1 MSRDDLNGARG
12 RDRHPGVLER
22 LRRLSALPAGRI
34 AKWVVLGVWIVIF
47 VVAANP
53 ASKFEDAQQNESTS
67 FLPGDAESTK
77 VLQQVEQFDQRPGE
91 QADAVTVY
99 HRDGGLTA
107 VDRAAIARDR
117 ASLNADRPEGAVATG
132 PPVFSTDG
140 TSALLITPLFIE
152 EGDSDALVDAVDD
165 IRDRVHEAPEGLV
178 VKVTGGAGY
187 SADAIKV
194 FGDINSTL
202 LLATALIVFVLLVL
216 IYRSPIFW
224 IIPLLSVAFAE
235 ITVRAIGYGLAEAG
249 VVINGQTAGILLVLV
264 FGVGTDYALLLVS
277 RYREELRRHE
287 DRHEAMALA
296 LRRAGPAILASG
308 VTNICALLVLQIAE
322 VNGTAGLGPVAAIGV
337 ATALVAMLT
346 ILPALLVIVG
356 RGAFWPF
363 IPRYQP
369 EGEVV
374 VPEEHGFFRRL
385 GDGIGRRPRPVW
397 IASVVALAVMAC
409 GLVTFDTNLTS
420 ANSFRDDVE
429 AVQGQ
434 ELLAESFP
442 AGASAPTDVIV
453 PDRARVPAVVAALSR
468 AEGVSAA
475 RPVDVGP
482 PGTRLAVTLV
492 PNPYSTE
499 AFDLIPDLRDVAKQA
514 GGPETLVG
522 GPTATEYDLRVAS
535 ERDLKVI
542 PPIVLVVI
550 AVIIGLLL
558 RAIVAP
564 LILIATVILSFLAA
578 LGVSALAFDWIFDFP
593 GEDASL
599 PLFGFIFLVAVGVD
613 YNIFLMARVREEAAR
628 HGTHEGMIRG
638 LAVTGAVITSAG
650 IVLAGTFAVLGV
662 LPLVGLT
669 EIGFLVAFGILL
681 DTILVRSVL
690 VPALVME
697 IGDHVWWPSR
707 LVRRAA
713 RAAGEAPAQQRPP
726 PPPEPTGSRP

>member
-1 MSRDDLNGARG
+1 MADDRPEEPR

-22 LRRLSALPAGRI
+22 LRRLGALPAGRVG
-34 AKWVVLGVWIVIF
+34 KWIVLAAWVVIF
-47 VVAANP
+47 VVAASP

-77 VLQQVEQFDQRPGE
+77 VLEQLEEFQDGNGE

-99 HRDGGLTA
+99 AREGGLTA
-107 VDRAAIARDR
+107 ADRAAIAEDR
-117 ASLNADRPEGAVATG
+117 ASLNSDRPQGAAATG
-132 PPVFSTDG
+132 PPIFSEDG
-140 TSALLITPLFIE
+140 TAALLVTPLFVE
-152 EGDSDALVDAVDD
+152 EGDSDALADAVDD
-165 IRDRVHEAPEGLV
+165 IRGRVHDAPEGLQV
-178 VKVTGGAGY
+178 EVTGGAGY
-187 SADAIKV
+187 SADAIDV
-194 FGDINSTL
+194 FSNINSTL

-224 IIPLLSVAFAE
+224 ILPLLSVAFAE
-235 ITVRAIGYGLAEAG
+235 VTVRAIGYGLAEAG

-277 RYREELRRHE
+277 RYREELRRNE
-287 DRHEAMALA
+287 DKHRAMKIA

-308 VTNICALLVLQIAE
+308 ATNICALLVLTIAE

-337 ATALVAMLT
+337 AVALASMLT
-346 ILPALLVIVG
+346 VLPALLVIAG
-356 RGAFWPF
+356 RRAFWPF
-363 IPRYQP
+363 IPRYEP
-369 EGEVV
+369 GVV
-374 VPEEHGFFRRL
+374 AVPEERGRWRRL
-385 GDGIGRRPRPVW
+385 GDRIGRNPRPVW
-397 IASVVALAVMAC
+397 IASVVALVVMAL
-409 GLVTFDTNLTS
+409 GLTTFDTNLTT

-429 AVQGQ
+429 AVRGQ
-434 ELLAESFP
+434 ELLEASFP

-453 PDRARVPAVVAALSR
+453 PDPARVPAVSAALR
-468 AEGVSAA
+468 QTEGVSAVA
-475 RPVDVGP
+475 PVDEGP
-482 PGTRLAVTLV
+482 PGVRLAVTLE
-492 PNPYSTE
+492 PDPYTTE
-499 AFDLIPDLRDVAKQA
+499 AFDLVPDLRDAAKAA
-514 GGPETLVG
+514 GGEDTLVG

-535 ERDLKVI
+535 ERDLMVI

-550 AVIIGLLL
+550 LVIIGLLL

-564 LILIATVILSFLAA
+564 LLLIATVILSFLAA

-628 HGTHEGMIRG
+628 HGTREGMIRG

-650 IVLAGTFAVLGV
+650 LVLAGTFAVLGV
-662 LPLVGLT
+662 LPLVFLT

-690 VPALVME
+690 VPALVLE
-697 IGDHVWWPSR
+697 IGDNVWWPSR
-707 LVRRAA
+707 LAKEARRAEEERP
-713 RAAGEAPAQQRPP
+713 RA
-726 PPPEPTGSRP
+726 PEPAPGAGPG

>member
-1 MSRDDLNGARG
+1 MSRDDPNGARG

-22 LRRLSALPAGRI
+22 LRRLSAVPAGRI

-132 PPVFSTDG
+132 PPVFATDG

-397 IASVVALAVMAC
+397 IASVVALAVMSC

-468 AEGVSAA
+468 TEGVSAA

-514 GGPETLVG
+514 GGPDTLVG

>member
-1 MSRDDLNGARG
+1 MSRDDPNGARG

-132 PPVFSTDG
+132 PPVFATDG

-468 AEGVSAA
+468 TEGVSAA

-514 GGPETLVG
+514 GGPDTLVG

>member
-1 MSRDDLNGARG
+1 
-12 RDRHPGVLER
+12 VLER
-22 LRRLSALPAGRI
+22 LRRAISFPSGRVG
-34 AKWVVLGVWIVIF
+34 KWVVLAAWIVIF
-47 VVAANP
+47 VAAANP
-53 ASKFEDAQQNESTS
+53 GSKFEDAQQNESTS
-67 FLPGDAESTK
+67 FLPGDAESTV
-77 VLQQVEQFDQRPGE
+77 VLEQLEQFDTAEGE

-99 HRDGGLTA
+99 SRDGGLTA
-107 VDRAAIARDR
+107 ADRAAIARDR
-117 ASLNADRPEGAVATG
+117 ASLNADRPVGAEATG
-132 PPVFSTDG
+132 PPVFSEDG
-140 TSALLITPLFIE
+140 RAALLVTPLFIA
-152 EGDSDALVDAVDD
+152 EGDSDALVDAVAD
-165 IRDRVHEAPEGLV
+165 IRERVHDAPAGLRV
-178 VKVTGGAGY
+178 EVTGGAGY
-187 SADAIKV
+187 SADAIEV

-224 IIPLLSVAFAE
+224 ILPLLSVAFAE
-235 ITVRAIGYGLAEAG
+235 VTVRAIGYGLAEAG

-308 VTNICALLVLQIAE
+308 ATNICALLVLTLAE

-337 ATALVAMLT
+337 AVALVAMLT
-346 ILPALLVIVG
+346 VLPALLVICG

-363 IPRYQP
+363 IPRYEP
-369 EGEVV
+369 GGAT
-374 VPEEHGFFRRL
+374 VPEERGAWRRL
-385 GDGIGRRPRPVW
+385 GDRIGRNPRPVW
-397 IASVVALAVMAC
+397 IASVAALVIMAF
-409 GLVTFDTNLTS
+409 GLVTFDTGLTS
-420 ANSFRDDVE
+420 SNGFRDDVE

-434 ELLAESFP
+434 ELLAASFP

-453 PDRARVPAVVAALSR
+453 PERSRVPAVAAALR
-468 AEGVSAA
+468 GADGVSAA
-475 RPVDVGP
+475 VPLEEGP

-492 PNPYSTE
+492 PDPYSTE
-499 AFDLIPDLRDVAKQA
+499 AFDLIPGLRDVAREA
-514 GGPETLVG
+514 GGQGTLVG

-535 ERDLKVI
+535 ERDLKLI

-550 AVIIGLLL
+550 MVIIALLL

-564 LILIATVILSFLAA
+564 VLLILTVILSFLAA
-578 LGVSALAFDWIFDFP
+578 LGVSALAFDWIFGFP

-613 YNIFLMARVREEAAR
+613 YNIFLMARVREEAAV
-628 HGTHEGMIRG
+628 HGTREGMIRG

-650 IVLAGTFAVLGV
+650 LVLAGTFAVLGV
-662 LPLVGLT
+662 LPLVTLT

-681 DTILVRSVL
+681 DTLLVRSVL

-697 IGDHVWWPSR
+697 IGDAVWWPSR
-707 LVRRAA
+707 LSREAGRAA
-713 RAAGEAPAQQRPP
+713 QSPPRAPQPSQPRSSQP
-726 PPPEPTGSRP
+726 

>member
-1 MSRDDLNGARG
+1 MADPRRGAGG
-12 RDRHPGVLER
+12 RHSGVLER
-22 LRRLSALPAGRI
+22 LRTAISFPSGRVG
-34 AKWVVLGVWIVIF
+34 KWIVLAAWIVIF
-47 VVAANP
+47 VVAINP
-53 ASKFEDAQQNESTS
+53 GSKFEDAQQNESTS

-77 VLQQVEQFDQRPGE
+77 VLEQVEQFDAGDGE
-91 QADAVTVY
+91 QVDAVTVFF
-99 HRDGGLTA
+99 REDGLTA
-107 VDRAAIARDR
+107 ADRAAIARDR
-117 ASLNADRPEGAVATG
+117 ASLNADPPIGAEPTG
-132 PPVFSTDG
+132 PPILSEDG
-140 TSALLITPLFIE
+140 RAALLITPLFIE
-152 EGDSDALVDAVDD
+152 EGDSDALLDAVDD
-165 IRDRVHEAPEGLV
+165 IRERTQGDAPEGLE

-187 SADAIKV
+187 SADAIEV
-194 FGDINSTL
+194 FGNINSTL

-224 IIPLLSVAFAE
+224 ILPLLSVAFAE
-235 ITVRAIGYGLAEAG
+235 VTVRAIGYGLAQAG

-287 DRHEAMALA
+287 DRHEAMGLA

-308 VTNICALLVLQIAE
+308 ATNICALLVLMLAE

-337 ATALVAMLT
+337 AVALVAMLT
-346 ILPALLVIVG
+346 ILPALLVIFG
-356 RGAFWPF
+356 RRAFWPF

-369 EGEVV
+369 EGAV
-374 VPEEHGFFRRL
+374 VPEERGAWRRL
-385 GDGIGRRPRPVW
+385 GDRIGRNPRPVW
-397 IASVVALAVMAC
+397 IGSVAALVVMAF
-409 GLVTFDTNLTS
+409 GLTTFDTNLTS
-420 ANSFRDDVE
+420 SNGFRDDVE

-453 PDRARVPAVVAALSR
+453 PDRAAVPAVAAALR
-468 AEGVSAA
+468 GADGVSAVVPIA
-475 RPVDVGP
+475 EGE
-482 PGTRLAVTLV
+482 PGVRLAVTLV
-492 PNPYSTE
+492 PDPYSTE
-499 AFDLIPDLRDVAKQA
+499 AFDLIPGLRDVAKEA
-514 GGPETLVG
+514 GGPDTLVG

-550 AVIIGLLL
+550 MLIIAVLL
-558 RAIVAP
+558 RALVAP
-564 LILIATVILSFLAA
+564 VLLILTVILSFLAA
-578 LGVSALAFDWIFDFP
+578 LGVSALAFDWIFGFP

-613 YNIFLMARVREEAAR
+613 YNIFLMARVREEAAV

-650 IVLAGTFAVLGV
+650 LVLAGTFAVLGV
-662 LPLVGLT
+662 LPLVTLT

-681 DTILVRSVL
+681 DTLLVRSIL

-697 IGDHVWWPSR
+697 IGDATWWPSR
-707 LVRRAA
+707 LSRGGGRAPEGA
-713 RAAGEAPAQQRPP
+713 PDAPAPP
-726 PPPEPTGSRP
+726 QPSRSET